1 MVEASENNRL
11 FHETEAANN
20 AIKYKNKK
28 LIADKLQ
35 DLFDENAT
43 MFRMGSRVDARM
55 AQVASELDARELSP
69 EQRAVADVF
78 GGKADNLTISV
89 KTKEGNERKVVMRQ
103 GNEAHA
109 GTKHSLYRHYN
120 TGSGAITTDDILL
133 IPEILANGERTENKR
148 GNTKL
153 AVYRL
158 TDGNGTRYTV
168 VTEVKEKGEVFN
180 DFYTNK
186 KASNQTPQMPTGDTQ
201 SSARTNDS
209 NAPSADKGNSKSAN
223 EQATD
228 EILFRKMAEKQSKDE
243 LALTADAVAALGEKI
258 GVPVRVVTD
267 APEKR
272 KKLKGWFENG
282 EVVVALPNHV
292 SMEDAVTTVLHEV
305 VGHKGLRGVMGEAFD
320 SFLDFVYENA
330 ATEMKRAIDYRFL
343 SSIREGRV
351 RRWRGRRCRR
361 ID

>member
-1 MVEASENNRL
+1 MRVWLRWRL
-11 FHETEAANN
+11 TLTAR
-20 AIKYKNKK
+20 K
-28 LIADKLQ
+28 LSA
-35 DLFDENAT
+35 
-43 MFRMGSRVDARM
+43 
-55 AQVASELDARELSP
+55 
-69 EQRAVADVF
+69 EQRSVVDVF

-186 KASNQTPQMPTGDTQ
+186 KASNQTPQMPIGDTQ

-223 EQATD
+223 EQEEST
-228 EILFRKMAEKQSKDE
+228 LFRKVAEKQSEDE
-243 LALTADAVAALGEKI
+243 VVLTADAVAALGEKI

-267 APEKR
+267 AFEKR
-272 KKLKGWFENG
+272 KKSWWNYCKVQTL
-282 EVVVALPNHV
+282 A
-292 SMEDAVTTVLHEV
+292 
-305 VGHKGLRGVMGEAFD
+305 
-320 SFLDFVYENA
+320 
-330 ATEMKRAIDYRFL
+330 
-343 SSIREGRV
+343 
-351 RRWRGRRCRR
+351 R
-361 ID
+361 IIQ